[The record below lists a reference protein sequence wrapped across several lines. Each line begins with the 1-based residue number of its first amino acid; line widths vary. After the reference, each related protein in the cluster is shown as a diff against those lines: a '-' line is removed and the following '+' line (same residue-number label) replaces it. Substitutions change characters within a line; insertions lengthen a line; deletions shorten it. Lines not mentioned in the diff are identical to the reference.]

1 MAVVIGTNP
10 RTPMLLTNKRKTMC
24 LFSKSELKTATEDIV
39 CFKMLRRLEDNAN
52 DVCFVTPFRM
62 EVVTKRHLQG
72 KLCFTAKG
80 KKSIKQMK
88 SPIYDGAF
96 SYGRGFIHT
105 YVHENAAMDE
115 CHFECDFVFMCVIPK
130 GTKYAEG
137 RDTYGNKSFVS
148 RKVRFVDTNPDI
160 LTGLTK

>member
-1 MAVVIGTNP
+1 
-10 RTPMLLTNKRKTMC
+10 MC